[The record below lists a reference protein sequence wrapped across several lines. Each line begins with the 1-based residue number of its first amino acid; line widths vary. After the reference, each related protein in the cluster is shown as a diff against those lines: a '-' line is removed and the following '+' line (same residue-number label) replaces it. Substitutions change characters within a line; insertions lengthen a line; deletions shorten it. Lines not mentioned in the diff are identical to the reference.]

1 MSIAFNITGGLQIAL
16 GQMERPRQTNL
27 PPQRTVQVK
36 KKHTN
41 FLFCRKFHE
50 LFWWTI
56 FPMEISTIVTATG
69 CNIPCSFKQYKL
81 VSGES
86 RNFDLKALPKDYLAV
101 GFLAVSERTQVEEEI
116 LLYPF
121 TSLLAEFGGALGLF
135 LGVSFMTIWDGVK
148 SLTTWV
154 NWLK

>member
-1 MSIAFNITGGLQIAL
+1 
-16 GQMERPRQTNL
+16 
-27 PPQRTVQVK
+27 
-36 KKHTN
+36 
-41 FLFCRKFHE
+41 
-50 LFWWTI
+50 
-56 FPMEISTIVTATG
+56 MEISTIVTATG

-121 TSLLAEFGGALGLF
+121 TSLLAEFGGSLGLF
-135 LGVSFMTIWDGVK
+135 CGFSFVTIWN
-148 SLTTWV
+148 SLKGTTAWIRK
-154 NWLK
+154 NINCF